1 MPPAKNVR
9 RRPTVTDRPDLGDVA
24 VEHAAAD
31 AAAAA
36 RDTTTPASD
45 PVDPV
50 DPDQEN

>member
-1 MPPAKNVR
+1 MPSPK
-9 RRPTVTDRPDLGDVA
+9 RRPPTTDRPDLGDVA

-31 AAAAA
+31 AADAA

-50 DPDQEN
+50 DPDKEN